1 MGRRDMEVGDAV
13 AVNDNGCKGIGFVV
27 ASSDDPEKTGGVGA
41 AGRTAYLIRWVLGK
55 NLQHGTTMGAR
66 GESWLNDDPKRIRI
80 YGVQGYTM
88 PKRFMGRNVARLCKG
103 DNEFI
108 GLPAPHDVW
117 PRCLSSACSASC
129 CRWCS
134 CATENRRGFRCSSP
148 FPQSRQSMVGML
160 GSRALVLIIRT
171 ITMKVPA
178 GHRKIRMKGPH
189 SRIRIPRT
197 VRTIVAPLRGIR
209 DSIPT
214 TSGAHGAEAMA

>member
-80 YGVQGYTM
+80 DGVQGYTM

-108 GLPAPHDVW
+108 GLPAPHDADADGTSGRGV
-117 PRCLSSACSASC
+117 
-129 CRWCS
+129 CRLR
-134 CATENRRGFRCSSP
+134 AQHRVV
-148 FPQSRQSMVGML
+148 VGV
-160 GSRALVLIIRT
+160 RAQ
-171 ITMKVPA
+171 
-178 GHRKIRMKGPH
+178 
-189 SRIRIPRT
+189 PRT
-197 VRTIVAPLRGIR
+197 DAASDAAVRFRRVVNRWWGCWDPGLWC
-209 DSIPT
+209 
-214 TSGAHGAEAMA
+214 